1 MVQTKSFALW
11 KFVRSSTD
19 MLVGDRKISLDF
31 LLFFHLIF
39 RLQVE
44 WSTGTSSLGSTE
56 ALVTLVIQTEA
67 PVGIEYWTND

>member
-19 MLVGDRKISLDF
+19 MLVGDRKISQDF
-31 LLFFHLIF
+31 LLFFSPYLPSPG
-39 RLQVE
+39 RVE
-44 WSTGTSSLGSTE
+44 YRYKFAWVNRSPSHIGN
-56 ALVTLVIQTEA
+56 QTEV